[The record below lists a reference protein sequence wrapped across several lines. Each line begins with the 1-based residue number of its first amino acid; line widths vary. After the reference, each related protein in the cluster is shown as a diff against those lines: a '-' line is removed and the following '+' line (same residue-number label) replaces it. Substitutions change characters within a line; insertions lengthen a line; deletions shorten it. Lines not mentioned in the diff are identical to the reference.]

1 LSNLEFEQNMFKQ
14 LISVKDNIYHMSSG
28 LKNSNTNTNAV
39 SVSSETY
46 VQLESQVNQLESIEN
61 WSERVE
67 KMKELRELISQE
79 QEKLSQLVSMVVK
92 NESVQIEGKKK
103 KKQDLDNLVSNFKN
117 ATTIEEKI
125 KLYHIINSHITDIEK
140 QIFDEYD

>member
-1 LSNLEFEQNMFKQ
+1 
-14 LISVKDNIYHMSSG
+14 MSSS
-28 LKNSNTNTNAV
+28 LKNSNTNNV
-39 SVSSETY
+39 ISVSSETY
-46 VQLESQVNQLESIEN
+46 SKLETQVNQLESIEN
-61 WSERVE
+61 WTERVE
-67 KMKELRELISQE
+67 KMKELREQIIQE

-92 NESVQIEGKKK
+92 NESGHVEGKKK

-125 KLYHIINSHITDIEK
+125 KLYHIINSYITDIEK